1 MTSLSTA
8 QTKFIL
14 HWGELGIRWGL
25 NRSVAQIH
33 ALLYLSPSPLTA
45 DALASLLSIAR
56 SNVSNSL
63 RELQGWGLVRV
74 VHVMGDRRDHF
85 DTVHDVWEMF
95 TIVVEERKRREI
107 DPTIAILR
115 ECSTEIERNTPE
127 DKEARKR
134 IRELLAFFEQATEVY
149 EEFSG
154 MPGGVLRQLW
164 KLKGNLRRFFSKE
177 AS

>member
-1 MTSLSTA
+1 MTSLTA
-8 QTKFIL
+8 GQTKFIL
-14 HWGELGIRWGL
+14 HWGELGTRWGL

-33 ALLYLSPSPLTA
+33 ALLYLSPEALTA
-45 DALASLLSIAR
+45 EQVSDLLSIAR
-56 SNVSNSL
+56 SNVSTSL

-85 DTVHDVWEMF
+85 DTIHDVWEMF

-107 DPTIAILR
+107 DPTIAVLR
-115 ECSTEIERNTPE
+115 ECAMEIDRNTPQ

-134 IRELLAFFEQATEVY
+134 IREMLAFFEQATTVY
-149 EEFSG
+149 DEFRG
-154 MPGGVLRQLW
+154 LPGGVLRQIW
-164 KLKGNLRRFFSKE
+164 KLKGNLKRFFSNA

>member
-1 MTSLSTA
+1 MTSLSAA

-14 HWGELGIRWGL
+14 HWGELGTRWGL

-45 DALASLLSIAR
+45 DAVASLLSIAR
-56 SNVSNSL
+56 SNVSTSL

-115 ECSTEIERNTPE
+115 ECSMEIERNAPE

-149 EEFSG
+149 EEFNC
-154 MPGGVLRQLW
+154 MPGGVLCQLW
-164 KLKGNLRRFFSKE
+164 KLKGNLKR
-177 AS
+177 